1 MSNEEKSLFDTL
13 WDEAQEKGPNGEDA
27 TIRPRIEVVKAKYIT
42 DEPEEQEPPAEEPQV
57 EEPKAEEPQVEE
69 PKAEEPAP
77 KNEHTEKKQ
86 NVKFLAVYTTVF
98 VIVITGLI
106 AGSYMITS
114 RIHKQM
120 AESNEQ
126 INTSQSTLKNIQE
139 DNAALREQNAALK
152 AENEQLL
159 LSQQEADAL
168 VESVSDMVEHGEY
181 LMKAQNAYVRGKR
194 ADARAILKTVE
205 REKLSPTAQECYDAL
220 QDRLK

>member
-1 MSNEEKSLFDTL
+1 MNNEDKSLFDTV
-13 WDEAQEKGPNGEDA
+13 WDESQEKEPVKEPKIN
-27 TIRPRIEVVKAKYIT
+27 VVKLK
-42 DEPEEQEPPAEEPQV
+42 
-57 EEPKAEEPQVEE
+57 PKAEEPAEQEPKAEE

-77 KNEHTEKKQ
+77 QNAHTEKKQ
-86 NVKFLAVYTTVF
+86 NVKFLVVYTVVF

-120 AESNEQ
+120 AESDEQ
-126 INTSQSTLKNIQE
+126 INTSQSTLKNIQQ

-152 AENEQLL
+152 AQNEQLL

-168 VESVSDMVEHGEY
+168 VESVADMVEHGEY
-181 LMKAQNAYVRGKR
+181 LMAAQNAYVNGKR

-205 REKLSPTAQECYDAL
+205 REKLSPTAQECYDDL
-220 QDRLK
+220 NKRLN

>member
-1 MSNEEKSLFDTL
+1 MNNEDKSLFDTI
-13 WDEAQEKGPNGEDA
+13 WDEAQNNEPAVEPK
-27 TIRPRIEVVKAKYIT
+27 IEVVKLK
-42 DEPEEQEPPAEEPQV
+42 
-57 EEPKAEEPQVEE
+57 
-69 PKAEEPAP
+69 PKAEEPAEQEP
-77 KNEHTEKKQ
+77 KAEKPAPQNAHTEKKQ
-86 NVKFLAVYTTVF
+86 NVKFLVVYTVVF

-120 AESNEQ
+120 AESDEQ
-126 INTSQSTLKNIQE
+126 INTSQSTLKNIQQ

-181 LMKAQNAYVRGKR
+181 LMAAQNAYVNGKR
-194 ADARAILKTVE
+194 ADARTILKTVE
-205 REKLSPTAQECYDAL
+205 REKLSPTAQECYDDL
-220 QDRLK
+220 DDRLN